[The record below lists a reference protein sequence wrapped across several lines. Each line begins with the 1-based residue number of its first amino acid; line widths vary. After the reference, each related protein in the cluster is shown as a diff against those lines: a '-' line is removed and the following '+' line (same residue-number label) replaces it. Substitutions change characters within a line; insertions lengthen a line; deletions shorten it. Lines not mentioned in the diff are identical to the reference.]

1 MYIYLPD
8 TIVEILGQS
17 KEKKNATFYDLNQ
30 LNIVCDI
37 DIQMKNEEWNQTQR
51 KKPITYL
58 YTT

>member
-37 DIQMKNEEWNQTQR
+37 DIQMKNEE
-51 KKPITYL
+51 
-58 YTT
+58 